1 VAEQRDLGL
10 MPVTNDEELAE
21 LKRDLAERRARREA
35 GLEPATWQAPMRE
48 PVNAAPTINVGK
60 LMDAF
65 HAHVEE
71 RLVAT
76 VSMLGEETG
85 RAEKALRKE
94 VEAAATRVE
103 ELLRNEMRQG
113 FARNATELMRLRELR
128 EANQADLK
136 LSLLDVR
143 KELLEIREQIAE
155 LRGMKPRAALNCGGA
170 HADPH

>member
-1 VAEQRDLGL
+1 MRPDF
-10 MPVTNDEELAE
+10 EELQAE
-21 LKRDLAERRARREA
+21 TDELRADLEERKARRER
-35 GLEPATWQAPMRE
+35 GEEPAMWRAPTKPE
-48 PVNAAPTINVGK
+48 PVVRAIPPTLNVS
-60 LMDAF
+60 
-65 HAHVEE
+65 
-71 RLVAT
+71 RLVDGIHQQIEQRLLAT
-76 VSMLGEETG
+76 VEMLGEETG

-94 VEAAATRVE
+94 VQATATRVE
-103 ELLRNEMRQG
+103 ELMRNEMRQG